1 MTEKTFNYTLRYY
14 LFQMGRL
21 KTMTV
26 FSCLFAVLG
35 FPLFAVAR
43 RLSSLSS
50 AYDEITVPMMVISVI
65 CMGGMALMSFITPI
79 IAFKHLYTKTTADNI
94 LSLPLTTTQRFIG
107 DMGAILTA
115 YSLPL
120 AASAGL
126 TIISNSVVTSVMDM
140 KTTDYVVVN
149 AVLMAFFA
157 TLQFILLNSA
167 IIICCGRLIEAILY
181 PVAVNI
187 AMPVAVMYGGEIA
200 FSNAFGVYY
209 GGTLETLQSP
219 VFNMWPLGYLLNMS
233 SWAVYLPTSII
244 FSVIYLALAY
254 FAYRKRCAQN
264 IGKPFVF
271 KYSYLITTVIIGIAF
286 IICYI
291 WLADMSYM
299 PETYFPRTGTIVAA
313 VVILL
318 ILMLIME
325 IINYKRIHS
334 IPKFIFHYAGTLG
347 GGFLIYFLLLFSKG
361 FGAGYYVPDTN
372 QINTAYLHTSY
383 HEEGW
388 ENRVYNELV
397 ASGEEA
403 VNIIREEH
411 QYIVD
416 NSEKCHNSHNW
427 FALNTYA
434 EYSLDYRMKNGTQVN
449 RNYSM
454 DEGNTEIWEKLFK
467 TEDYRLAPVFYIDE
481 RNFWLEEPAQVRLI
495 NRHSQQVY
503 VDYLQYDLLES
514 ELRDAIEKDLKADT
528 EYGRHDENTV
538 GVLLLGRANF
548 ESEGK
553 YILNTGDF
561 YGIVQ
566 IAIYENYVNTIN
578 VLKQYGTVPTAQQ
591 ATEDSVKNTK
601 ILMLYRTKSGGIDMA
616 AEQLMG
622 VEAGSS
628 AIFITEEEF
637 KELTSKQVRYN
648 IYDGE
653 DTGDDYTYYLA
664 RGAWHYL
671 DRINHKDMMIEALE
685 KDGFVL
691 ADYDFFDDYDAKY
704 FGNSHVYSMIN
715 TEYNAYCDALF
726 EKRTQLVYDL
736 NPETENYEI
745 MLK

>member
-26 FSCLFAVLG
+26 FSCIFGILG
-35 FPLFAVAR
+35 FPVFAVAN
-43 RLSSLSS
+43 RLSTLSS
-50 AYDEITVPMMVISVI
+50 SYDEITVPMMVISVI
-65 CMGGMALMSFITPI
+65 CILGMALLSFITPL

-126 TIISNSVVTSVMDM
+126 TIVANSVVTSVMNM

-157 TLQFILLNSA
+157 TLQFIFLNSA

-200 FSNAFGVYY
+200 FSNAFGLYF
-209 GGTLETLQSP
+209 GGTTETIQSA
-219 VFNMWPLGYLLNMS
+219 VFNMWPLGYLLNMN
-233 SWAVYLPTSII
+233 SWATFLPISII
-244 FSVIYLALAY
+244 FSVIYLALSY
-254 FAYRKRCAQN
+254 FAYRKRRAHN
-264 IGKPFVF
+264 IGKPFIF
-271 KYSYLITTVIIGIAF
+271 KYSYLVATVIIGMAF

-291 WLADMSYM
+291 WLADINYM
-299 PETYFPRTGTIVAA
+299 PETYFPRTGTVVAA

-325 IINYKRIHS
+325 IINYKKIHS

-347 GGFLIYFLLLFSKG
+347 GGFLLYFLLLFSKG

-372 QINTAYLHTSY
+372 HINTAHIDTSY
-383 HEEGW
+383 SEDGW

-416 NSEKCHNSHNW
+416 NAEKGRTGYDWYPLNSSAS
-427 FALNTYA
+427 FGF
-434 EYSLDYRMKNGTQVN
+434 DYRMKNGTTAS
-449 RNYSM
+449 RNYTM
-454 DEGNTEIWEKLFK
+454 NEGNTEIWEKLFK
-467 TEDYRLAPVFYIDE
+467 TEDYRLADIFYIDGH
-481 RNFWLEEPAQVRLI
+481 NYWLEEPAQVRLI
-495 NRHSQQVY
+495 NRHSRQVY

-553 YILNTGDF
+553 YILHTDDF
-561 YGIVQ
+561 YGAVQ
-566 IAIYENYVNTIN
+566 IAIYESYVNTIN
-578 VLKQYGTVPTAQQ
+578 VLNQHGTVPTAKQ
-591 ATEDSVKNTK
+591 ATEDSVKNSK
-601 ILMLYRTKSGGIDMA
+601 ILMLYRIKSGGIDMA
-616 AEQLMG
+616 AEQIMG
-622 VEAGSS
+622 TEEESS

-637 KELTSKQVRYN
+637 KELTSKQVKYN

-653 DTGDDYTYYLA
+653 DTSDDYTYYLV
-664 RGAWHYL
+664 RGAWHQL
-671 DRINHKDMMIEALE
+671 DRINHKDIMIEALE
-685 KDGFVL
+685 KDGFL
-691 ADYDFFDDYDAKY
+691 LGNYDFFDNYTDKV
-704 FGNSHVYSMIN
+704 FGNYHIYNMIN
-715 TEYNAYCDALF
+715 TEYNAYCDSLF
-726 EKRTQLVYDL
+726 ESSTQFAYTF

>member
-35 FPLFAVAR
+35 FPVFAVANR
-43 RLSSLSS
+43 FSTLSS

-65 CMGGMALMSFITPI
+65 CILGMALLSFITPL

-107 DMGAILTA
+107 DIGAILTA

-120 AASAGL
+120 LASAGL
-126 TIISNSVVTSVMDM
+126 TIVANSVVTSVMDM

-157 TLQFILLNSA
+157 TLQFIFLNSA
-167 IIICCGRLIEAILY
+167 IIICCGRLVEAILY
-181 PVAVNI
+181 PIAVNI

-200 FSNAFGVYY
+200 FSCAFGIYY
-209 GGTLETLQSP
+209 GGTTETIQSA
-219 VFNMWPLGYLLNMS
+219 VFNMWPLGYLLNMN
-233 SWAVYLPTSII
+233 SWATFLPISII

-254 FAYRKRCAQN
+254 FAYRKRRAQN
-264 IGKPFVF
+264 IGKPFIF
-271 KYSYLITTVIIGIAF
+271 KYSYLVATVVIGMAF

-291 WLADMSYM
+291 WLADINYL
-299 PETYFPRTGTIVAA
+299 PETYFPRTGTVVAA
-313 VVILL
+313 AVILL

-325 IINYKRIHS
+325 VINYKKIHS
-334 IPKFIFHYAGTLG
+334 IPKFIFHYAGTVG
-347 GGFLIYFLLLFSKG
+347 GGFLLYFLLLFSKG

-372 QINTAYLHTSY
+372 QINTAYIDTSY
-383 HEEGW
+383 SEDGW

-416 NSEKCHNSHNW
+416 NSEKGHTGYDWYPLNSSASFGFN
-427 FALNTYA
+427 
-434 EYSLDYRMKNGTQVN
+434 YRMKNGTTVN
-449 RNYSM
+449 RNYTM
-454 DEGNTEIWEKLFK
+454 DKGNTGIWEKLFK
-467 TEDYRLAPVFYIDE
+467 TEDYRLAEIFYIDE
-481 RNFWLEEPAQVRLI
+481 YDYWLDEPAEVVLV

-503 VDYLQYDLLES
+503 IDYLQYDLLKS
-514 ELRDAIEKDLKADT
+514 ELRYAIEKDLKADT
-528 EYGRHDENTV
+528 EYGRHDENSV
-538 GVLLLGRANF
+538 GVLYFKRAAKD
-548 ESEGK
+548 ESGK
-553 YILNTGDF
+553 YILEGGLYSN
-561 YGIVQ
+561 IE
-566 IAIYENYVNTIN
+566 IPIYESYVNTIN
-578 VLKQYGTVPTAQQ
+578 VLNQHGTVPTAKQ
-591 ATEDSVKNTK
+591 ATEDSVKNTT
-601 ILMLYRTKSGGIDMA
+601 ILMLYRMKSGGIDMA

-622 VEAGSS
+622 SDAGSS
-628 AIFITEEEF
+628 AIFITAEEF
-637 KELTSKQVRYN
+637 KELTSKQVKYN

-653 DTGDDYTYYLA
+653 DTSDDYTYYLV
-664 RGAWHYL
+664 RGAWHQL
-671 DRINHKDMMIEALE
+671 DRVNHKDMMIEALE
-685 KDGFVL
+685 KDGFL
-691 ADYDFFDDYDAKY
+691 LGNYDFFDNYTDNV
-704 FGNSHVYSMIN
+704 FGNYHIYNMIN

-726 EKRTQLVYDL
+726 EGRTQFIYER
-736 NPETENYEI
+736 NPETELYEI

>member
-35 FPLFAVAR
+35 FPVFAVANR
-43 RLSSLSS
+43 FSTLSS

-65 CMGGMALMSFITPI
+65 CILGMALLSFITPL

-126 TIISNSVVTSVMDM
+126 TIVANSVVTSVMDM
-140 KTTDYVVVN
+140 KTTDYLVVN

-157 TLQFILLNSA
+157 TLQFIFLNSA
-167 IIICCGRLIEAILY
+167 IIICCGRLVEAILY
-181 PVAVNI
+181 PIAVNI

-200 FSNAFGVYY
+200 FSNAFGIYF
-209 GGTLETLQSP
+209 GGTTETVQSA
-219 VFNMWPLGYLLNMS
+219 VFNMWPLGYLLNMN
-233 SWAVYLPTSII
+233 SWATFLPISII

-254 FAYRKRCAQN
+254 FAYRKRRAQN
-264 IGKPFVF
+264 IGKPFIF
-271 KYSYLITTVIIGIAF
+271 KYSYLVATVIIGMAF

-291 WLADMSYM
+291 WLADINYL
-299 PETYFPRTGTIVAA
+299 PETYFPRTGTVVAA
-313 VVILL
+313 AVILL

-325 IINYKRIHS
+325 VINYKKIHS
-334 IPKFIFHYAGTLG
+334 IPKFIFHYAGTVG
-347 GGFLIYFLLLFSKG
+347 GGFLLYFLLLFSKG

-372 QINTAYLHTSY
+372 QINTAYIDTSY
-383 HEEGW
+383 SEDGW

-416 NSEKCHNSHNW
+416 NSEKGHTGYDWYPLNSSASFGFN
-427 FALNTYA
+427 
-434 EYSLDYRMKNGTQVN
+434 YRMKNGTTVN
-449 RNYSM
+449 RNYTM
-454 DEGNTEIWEKLFK
+454 DKGNTGIWEKLFK
-467 TEDYRLAPVFYIDE
+467 TEDYRLAEIFYIDE
-481 RNFWLEEPAQVRLI
+481 YDYWLDEPAEVVLV

-503 VDYLQYDLLES
+503 IDYLQYDLLKS
-514 ELRDAIEKDLKADT
+514 ELRYAIEKDLKADT
-528 EYGRHDENTV
+528 EYGRHDENSV
-538 GVLLLGRANF
+538 GVLYFKRAAKD
-548 ESEGK
+548 ESGK
-553 YILNTGDF
+553 YILEGGLYSN
-561 YGIVQ
+561 IE
-566 IAIYENYVNTIN
+566 IPIYESYVNTIN
-578 VLKQYGTVPTAQQ
+578 VLNQHGTVPTAKQ
-591 ATEDSVKNTK
+591 ATEDSVKNTT
-601 ILMLYRTKSGGIDMA
+601 ILMLYRMKSGGIDMA

-622 VEAGSS
+622 SDAGSS
-628 AIFITEEEF
+628 AIFITAEEF
-637 KELTSKQVRYN
+637 KELTSKQVKYN

-653 DTGDDYTYYLA
+653 DTSDDYTYYLV
-664 RGAWHYL
+664 RGAWHQL
-671 DRINHKDMMIEALE
+671 DRVNHRDIMIEALE
-685 KDGFVL
+685 KDGFL
-691 ADYDFFDDYDAKY
+691 LGNYDFFDNYTDKV
-704 FGNSHVYSMIN
+704 FGNYHIYNMIN

-726 EKRTQLVYDL
+726 EERTQLVYER
-736 NPETENYEI
+736 NPETELYEI